1 MDVPSAIVLIVVAA
15 AILAWVTSPRTGH
28 ALEGFGLG
36 FIGYRGPG
44 WPHGVQEEE
53 PIHYS
58 IHPPRDPDAPGPIEP
73 GAAPEVVELDRP
85 ADISSIAV
93 ERPSRTR

>member
-1 MDVPSAIVLIVVAA
+1 MDVASTIVLIVVAA

-53 PIHYS
+53 PIHYTF
-58 IHPPRDPDAPGPIEP
+58 HPPRDPDAPAEP
-73 GAAPEVVELDRP
+73 DELPEIIDL
-85 ADISSIAV
+85 
-93 ERPSRTR
+93 